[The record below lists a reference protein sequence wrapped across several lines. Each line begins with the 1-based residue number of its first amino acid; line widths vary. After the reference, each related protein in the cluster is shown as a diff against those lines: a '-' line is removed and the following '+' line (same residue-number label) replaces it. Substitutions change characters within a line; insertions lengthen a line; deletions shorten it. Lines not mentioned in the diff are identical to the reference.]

1 MYMYSIL
8 NLLLLM
14 ILIFIVYQGVIRSCK
29 HQIAI
34 DVELQKDVLPKGAIT
49 YRDYV
54 PLWKELLNVNKFKNR
69 SK

>member
-1 MYMYSIL
+1 
-8 NLLLLM
+8 M

-34 DVELQKDVLPKGAIT
+34 DVELQKGQLPENAIT

-54 PLWKELLNVNKFKNR
+54 PLWKALLNVNSFKKR
-69 SK
+69 SKLKYIM

>member
-1 MYMYSIL
+1 ML
-8 NLLLLM
+8 
-14 ILIFIVYQGVIRSCK
+14 LIFTVYQGVIRSCK

-34 DVELQKDVLPKGAIT
+34 DVELQKGLHPKSAVT

-54 PLWKELLNVNKFKNR
+54 PLWKELLNVNNLKNR